1 MVGNEQVLFISMIL
15 NCIREEL
22 CDLTPALCC
31 FQLGYVE
38 QERINDYK

>member
-1 MVGNEQVLFISMIL
+1 MVGNEQVLLVGMIL

-31 FQLGYVE
+31 FQPGYVE
-38 QERINDYK
+38 QEWINDWK